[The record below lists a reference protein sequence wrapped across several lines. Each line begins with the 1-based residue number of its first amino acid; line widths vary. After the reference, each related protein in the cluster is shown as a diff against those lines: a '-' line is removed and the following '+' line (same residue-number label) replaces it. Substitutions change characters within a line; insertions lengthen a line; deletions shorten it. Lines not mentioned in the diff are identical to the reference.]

1 MKGLM
6 LKNSKWPKTTAPQ
19 AIRSRGF
26 TLIELLVTLAI
37 SSVILAAI
45 GSVYMG
51 LTRSYTTQNVAAD
64 VQQTLRA
71 GIDFVVEDI
80 MMAGLDPLETADA
93 EFEAASSVSMRF
105 TSDRNMNGTIED
117 SDFERIT
124 YLYEPAN
131 TRLRQ
136 CLYEGTVNDWETLIE
151 NVTGLVFVYLDE
163 DGNDL
168 GDPVAAADLNDIR
181 TVVISMTV
189 QEPAGRGGMVNRTY
203 TTRVRCRNLGI

>member
-1 MKGLM
+1 MRGFV
-6 LKNSKWPKTTAPQ
+6 LKDSKLPKTTVAQ
-19 AIRSRGF
+19 GIRAMGF
-26 TLIELLVTLAI
+26 TLIELLVTLAMASI
-37 SSVILAAI
+37 ILAAI

-105 TSDRNMNGTIED
+105 TSDRNMNGTIDD

-131 TRLRQ
+131 SRLRQ
-136 CLYEGTVNDWETLIE
+136 CLY
-151 NVTGLVFVYLDE
+151 
-163 DGNDL
+163 
-168 GDPVAAADLNDIR
+168 
-181 TVVISMTV
+181 
-189 QEPAGRGGMVNRTY
+189 
-203 TTRVRCRNLGI
+203 